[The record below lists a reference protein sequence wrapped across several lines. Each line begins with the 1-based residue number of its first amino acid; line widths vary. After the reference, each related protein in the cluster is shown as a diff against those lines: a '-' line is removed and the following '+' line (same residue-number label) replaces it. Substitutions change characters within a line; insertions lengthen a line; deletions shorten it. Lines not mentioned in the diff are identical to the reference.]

1 MQLVDKYQAKASI
14 ESKLESSG
22 ANEDGKLPS
31 VITTENEVPTAELA
45 QLKVSETVV
54 S

>member
-1 MQLVDKYQAKASI
+1 MQLVDKYPPKISI
-14 ESKLESSG
+14 ESNLESAR

-31 VITTENEVPTAELA
+31 VITTENEVPTDELA
-45 QLKVSETVV
+45 QPKMSETAA

>member
-1 MQLVDKYQAKASI
+1 MQLVDKYPPKTSI
-14 ESKLESSG
+14 ESSLESSG

-31 VITTENEVPTAELA
+31 VIATGNEVPTDELA

>member
-1 MQLVDKYQAKASI
+1 MQLVDKYPPRISI
-14 ESKLESSG
+14 ETDLGSTGS
-22 ANEDGKLPS
+22 NEDGKLPS
-31 VITTENEVPTAELA
+31 VTATGNPVPTDELA